1 MDRLLSIEA
10 FVTVAN
16 AKSFAGAARQ
26 MRVSNSVVSTRVRQL
41 EAYVGGALFHRNT
54 RSLLLSE
61 LGAAFLSECSDIAM
75 RADRLVDQMRDVRGS
90 VSGRLKVHAL
100 PGFVFGHLAEHLRD
114 FQDRHP
120 SIGLDLIVS
129 DDVIDPI
136 RDGIDC
142 ALQIFNP
149 ASDELIGRKVFQV
162 RRVLCASPGYLAK
175 HGQPQIPADLCAHR
189 LGLYSG
195 YPTRD
200 RWAFARDG
208 EEIRMDLEPVLRT
221 NSVHLLKEYAME
233 HAGIVCVPTVVA
245 VDALLSG
252 ELVPVLSEWSLSSFW
267 LSVVYA
273 RSHRGGAKL
282 RLFIDSL
289 LARYSDE
296 PPWDSQLLARGIIRA
311 VDGQRIE

>member
-1 MDRLLSIEA
+1 
-10 FVTVAN
+10 
-16 AKSFAGAARQ
+16 
-26 MRVSNSVVSTRVRQL
+26 
-41 EAYVGGALFHRNT
+41 
-54 RSLLLSE
+54 
-61 LGAAFLSECSDIAM
+61 
-75 RADRLVDQMRDVRGS
+75 MRDVRGS

-114 FQDRHP
+114 FQGRHP
-120 SIGLDLIVS
+120 SISLDLIVS

-149 ASDELIGRKVFQV
+149 VSEELIGRKVLRV
-162 RRVLCASPGYLAK
+162 RRMLCASPHYLAR
-175 HGQPQIPADLCAHR
+175 HGQPQVPVDLQAHR

-200 RWAFARDG
+200 RWSFVREG
-208 EEIRMDLEPVLRT
+208 QEVRIDLDPVLRT
-221 NSVHLLKEYAME
+221 NSVHLLKEYAIE

-245 VDALLSG
+245 ADTLLRG
-252 ELVPVLSEWSLSSFW
+252 ELVPVLPDWSLSSFW
-267 LSVVYA
+267 LSIVYA

-289 LARYSDE
+289 VARYSDE
-296 PPWDSQLLARGIIRA
+296 PSWDAQLVARGIIHSDSGDCPQA
-311 VDGQRIE
+311 SASSLAIGTEGGE